1 MTKNLANRQI
11 ALNLYRVYRRNG
23 LSLSD
28 SKERLTA
35 VLFRAPDEYP
45 PDLVDKILTDI
56 ERRDNA

>member
-1 MTKNLANRQI
+1 MIKNLTNQQI

-23 LSLSD
+23 LSFSD

-35 VLFRAPDEYP
+35 VLFRASNEYP

-56 ERRDNA
+56 ERREQ